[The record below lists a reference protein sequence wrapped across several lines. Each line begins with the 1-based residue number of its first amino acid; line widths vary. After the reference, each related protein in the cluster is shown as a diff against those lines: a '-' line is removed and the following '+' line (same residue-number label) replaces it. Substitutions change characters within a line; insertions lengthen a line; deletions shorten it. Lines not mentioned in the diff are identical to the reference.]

1 MGDVIMVSMK
11 NIKLE
16 DGVISFVCFAE
27 NDPNQSFTV
36 KLDANDFHVIEN
48 SLGGMN
54 TYCRMAINKVIST
67 LVEEKKLPLELYSYW
82 C

>member
-1 MGDVIMVSMK
+1 MVTMK

-16 DGVISFVCFAE
+16 DNIISFVAFAE
-27 NDPNQSFTV
+27 NNPNQSFTV

-48 SLGGMN
+48 SLGNMN
-54 TYCRMAINKVIST
+54 TYCRMAINKVSST
-67 LVEEKKLPLELYSYW
+67 YIEEKKLPSELCSYW

>member
-1 MGDVIMVSMK
+1 MVSMK

-16 DGVISFVCFAE
+16 DGVISFVGFAE

-54 TYCRMAINKVIST
+54 TYCRMAINKVSST
-67 LVEEKKLPLELYSYW
+67 LVEEKKLPSELCSYW